1 MAKITNEITG
11 EELITGSL
19 GIEYF
24 SPDNVYS
31 INITDSNSKYK
42 ITLTNNE
49 RIRLSN
55 YLRTRRLVRTKSGR
69 IDMV

>member
-11 EELITGSL
+11 EELISGALS
-19 GIEYF
+19 IECF
-24 SPDNVYS
+24 RPDNVYS
-31 INITDSNSKYK
+31 INITDSNTKYK